1 MDTIL
6 TFAAAVCAGISCAAV
21 LYLLVGTLSSIE
33 IDKESGE
40 QPADLSKRLPVLIK
54 IVMPFTGNVLP
65 LLRFS
70 VFQDAERKTADQ
82 LMMAGY
88 DQTISADR
96 FLAAKLLLG
105 ILGLI
110 LMILIA
116 AAGKPV
122 YGLVLLGMLYIYP
135 NAWLR
140 NMVNRRHFSI
150 MRALPNLLDL
160 LTLSVEAGKDF
171 LSALKDILAK
181 RPMDALGEEFLRAL
195 QEIQL
200 GKKRQTALRDMAAR
214 TRQPELTAVLNS
226 IVQADELGISI
237 GGLLRIQSDQL
248 RNKRFSLAEKLAG
261 EAPVKLLMPVVLFI
275 FPAVFLL
282 LLGPVI
288 LQAMKAMR

>member
-1 MDTIL
+1 MNTIL
-6 TFAAAVCAGISCAAV
+6 TFLAALCAGLSCAAI
-21 LYLLVGTLSSIE
+21 LYLIGSALSSID
-33 IDKESGE
+33 IDKEAGV
-40 QPADLSKRLPVLIK
+40 PIDIPKKLPVLIK
-54 IVMPFTGNVLP
+54 LVLPFTSNLLP
-65 LLRFS
+65 LLRHPA
-70 VFQDAERKTADQ
+70 FQDSERKIANQ

-88 DQTISADR
+88 DQTISAER
-96 FLAAKLLLG
+96 FLAAKLLLAM
-105 ILGLI
+105 LGAIILI
-110 LMILIA
+110 LCLL
-116 AAGKPV
+116 AGKPL
-122 YGLVLLGMLYIYP
+122 YGLLLLAMLYIYP

-140 NMVNRRHFSI
+140 SMVNKRHFSI

-181 RPMDALGEEFLRAL
+181 RPMDALGEEFIRAL
-195 QEIQL
+195 QEIRL

-214 TRQPELTAVLNS
+214 TQQPDLTAVLHA

-288 LQAMKAMR
+288 LQAMKMMR

>member
-6 TFAAAVCAGISCAAV
+6 TFLAALCAGLSCAAI
-21 LYLLVGTLSSIE
+21 LYLIAGALSSID
-33 IDKESGE
+33 IDTEAE
-40 QPADLSKRLPVLIK
+40 FPADLSKQLPVLLK
-54 IVMPFTGNVLP
+54 LVLPFTGSLVP
-65 LLRFS
+65 LLRHPA
-70 VFQDAERKTADQ
+70 FQETERKTANQ

-88 DQTISADR
+88 DQTISSER
-96 FLAAKLLLG
+96 FLAAKLLLAL
-105 ILGLI
+105 LGAIILI
-110 LMILIA
+110 LCMV
-116 AAGKPV
+116 AGKPL
-122 YGLVLLGMLYIYP
+122 YGLLLLAMLYIYP

-140 NMVNRRHFSI
+140 NMVNKRHSSI

-181 RPMDALGEEFLRAL
+181 RPMDALGEEFTRAL
-195 QEIQL
+195 QEIRL
-200 GKKRQTALRDMAAR
+200 GKKRQTALRDMANR
-214 TRQPELTAVLNS
+214 TQQPDLTAVLHS

-248 RNKRFSLAEKLAG
+248 RNKRFSRAEKLAG

-288 LQAMKAMR
+288 LQAMKMMR

>member
-21 LYLLVGTLSSIE
+21 LYLIVSTLASIE
-33 IDKESGE
+33 IDKDAGE
-40 QPADLSKRLPVLIK
+40 PVDIRKKIPALLK

-65 LLRFS
+65 LLRFPI
-70 VFQDAERKTADQ
+70 FEDAERKATNQ

-88 DQTISADR
+88 DQTLSAAR
-96 FLAAKLLLG
+96 FLAAKILLAVLG
-105 ILGLI
+105 VI
-110 LMILIA
+110 LMILAA
-116 AAGKPV
+116 AAGKFI
-122 YGLVLLGMLYIYP
+122 YGLVLFGMLYIYP
-135 NAWLR
+135 NAWLK
-140 NMVNRRHFSI
+140 NMVNQRHFSI

-214 TRQPELTAVLNS
+214 TQQPELSAVLNS

-288 LQAMKAMR
+288 LQAMKMMR